1 MKRALGLWFV
11 VLMGLG
17 FAGCSSS
24 PTIESLPVLG
34 QVEDFAL
41 TDQNGSEFG
50 MKDLRGRVWVADF
63 FFSNCPGP
71 CPRMSTLMGDIQR
84 LTRDIEELRIVSITV
99 DPERDTPEAMKAYGE
114 RYGAIDGRWFFL
126 TGPQETLHR
135 LASKDFNLFDVD
147 GSLQHSTR
155 FALIDREGRVRGFYS
170 TGENGSYAR
179 IPEDARRLVAET
191 AAAGK

>member
-1 MKRALGLWFV
+1 MRHFGLVSLCAL
-11 VLMGLG
+11 VLLL
-17 FAGCSSS
+17 ASCNRSQELE
-24 PTIESLPVLG
+24 PLPVMG
-34 QVEDFAL
+34 VVEDFTL
-41 TDQNGSEFG
+41 TDQNGQPFG
-50 MKDLRGRVWVADF
+50 MADLRGRIWVADF

-99 DPERDTPEAMKAYGE
+99 DPERDSPEAMKAYGE
-114 RYGAIDGRWFFL
+114 RYGAIDGRWYFL
-126 TGPQETLHR
+126 TGPQELLHR

-155 FALIDREGRVRGFYS
+155 FALIDRQGRIRGFYS

-179 IPEDARRLVAET
+179 IPEDARRLLTE
-191 AAAGK
+191 

>member
-1 MKRALGLWFV
+1 
-11 VLMGLG
+11 MG
-17 FAGCSSS
+17 
-24 PTIESLPVLG
+24 V
-34 QVEDFAL
+34 VEDFTL
-41 TDQNGSEFG
+41 TDQNGQPFG
-50 MKDLRGRVWVADF
+50 MADLRGRIWVADF

-99 DPERDTPEAMKAYGE
+99 DPERDSPEAMKAYGE
-114 RYGAIDGRWFFL
+114 RYGAIDGRWYFL
-126 TGPQETLHR
+126 TGPQELLHR

-155 FALIDREGRVRGFYS
+155 FALIDRQGGIRGFYS

-179 IPEDARRLVAET
+179 IPEDARRLLTE
-191 AAAGK
+191 